1 MYHSDTK
8 KISIAIKLILFPNR
22 RWLEEIQEL
31 FLGNIRERNEFLNR
45 GKTIDCIICFKDRH
59 NYVKKCTTYIG
70 IIGE

>member
-31 FLGNIRERNEFLNR
+31 FLGNIRKRHQFLNR
-45 GKTIDCIICFKDRH
+45 REND
-59 NYVKKCTTYIG
+59 
-70 IIGE
+70 